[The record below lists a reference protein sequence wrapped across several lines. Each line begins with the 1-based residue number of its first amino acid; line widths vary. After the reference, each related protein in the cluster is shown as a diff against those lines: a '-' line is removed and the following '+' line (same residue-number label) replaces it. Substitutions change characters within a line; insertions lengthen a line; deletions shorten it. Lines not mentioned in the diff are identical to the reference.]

1 MQIDKLVSNHFETK
15 GNPQMKR
22 LMVFKISGKNRPQDA
37 SDRNHQTF
45 STTHIPSKYETDL
58 AVNMTRTVKGT
69 PQIQRFHF
77 SCEIFYLSHIYLLF
91 FNLF

>member
-37 SDRNHQTF
+37 SDKSHSLVHITVP
-45 STTHIPSKYETDL
+45 HIPSKNLPLVWAEYIERKKIHL
-58 AVNMTRTVKGT
+58 CRKINFKFR
-69 PQIQRFHF
+69 
-77 SCEIFYLSHIYLLF
+77 SCMFTQ
-91 FNLF
+91 